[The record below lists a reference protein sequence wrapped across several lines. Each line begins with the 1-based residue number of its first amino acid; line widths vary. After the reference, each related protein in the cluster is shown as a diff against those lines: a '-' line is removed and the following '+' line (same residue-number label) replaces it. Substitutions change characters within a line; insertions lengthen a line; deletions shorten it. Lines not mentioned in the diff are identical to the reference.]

1 VHPGALRKNFR
12 REIAAELLE
21 VARALVAA
29 ERKQVAESGAA
40 AAVEGRS
47 TRRSTRRQR
56 RCYLTSAAARSRRS
70 SRSTSLSSPRRIIER
85 VVAEIDAV
93 VMSVRFTGWQTSRE
107 GDRKVKV
114 AIRQALKKFGIDPTG
129 EIFDRAY
136 AYVAEHY

>member
-1 VHPGALRKNFR
+1 MHPGALRKNFR

-40 AAVEGRS
+40 AAVEG
-47 TRRSTRRQR
+47 RSTRRQR

>member
-1 VHPGALRKNFR
+1 MHPGALRKNFR

-21 VARALVAA
+21 VARALVEA

-40 AAVEGRS
+40 AAVE
-47 TRRSTRRQR
+47 RRSTKRQR

>member
-1 VHPGALRKNFR
+1 VGVVGQFPGYR
-12 REIAAELLE
+12 LE
-21 VARALVAA
+21 VARALVEA
-29 ERKQVAESGAA
+29 ERAEITESGASA
-40 AAVEGRS
+40 AIEGDGEDEAMS
-47 TRRSTRRQR
+47 LLPDQR
-56 RCYLTSAAARSRRS
+56 RGALTQILEEYQPEF
-70 SRSTSLSSPRRIIER
+70 TPEIIER

-93 VMSVRFTGWQTSRE
+93 VMSIRFTNWQTSRD